1 MTASTTPEAPE
12 RAFRT
17 LAYIGT
23 SLDGFIA
30 RPDGDIDW
38 LNERGA
44 QAGDMGYE
52 AFMADIDTLV
62 MGRHTYEKILTFG
75 FWPYEGKRVAV
86 LSTRLT
92 TQDANVTVHRSLDAL
107 LKSLTAEGAKN
118 VYVDGGQMVQTFLRE
133 GILDELIITT
143 APVLLGAG
151 IPLFGHLDHDLDLT
165 HRETRALG
173 AGFVQTTY
181 AVDKGPTAAN
191 RG

>member
-1 MTASTTPEAPE
+1 MTTSAPPEAPD
-12 RAFRT
+12 RSFRT
-17 LAYIGT
+17 LVYIGT

-62 MGRHTYEKILTFG
+62 MGRNTYEKILTFG
-75 FWPYEGKRVAV
+75 FWPYEGKHVAV
-86 LSTRLT
+86 LSTQLT
-92 TQDANVTVHRSLDAL
+92 TDDANITVHRSLDAL
-107 LKSLTAEGAKN
+107 LESLATEGAKN
-118 VYVDGGQMVQTFLRE
+118 VYVDGGQIVQTFLRE

-143 APVLLGAG
+143 APVLLGTG
-151 IPLFGHLDHDLDLT
+151 IPLFGRLDHDIDLV

-181 AVDKGPTAAN
+181 TVDQRPVAASQ
-191 RG
+191 G

>member
-1 MTASTTPEAPE
+1 MTTSSTPEAPE

-17 LAYIGT
+17 LVYIGT

-52 AFMADIDTLV
+52 AFMAGIDTLV
-62 MGRHTYEKILTFG
+62 MGRNTYEKILTFS

-86 LSTRLT
+86 LSTQLT
-92 TQDANVTVHRSLDAL
+92 TDDANVAVYRSLEAL
-107 LKSLTAEGAKN
+107 LEGLATGGAKN
-118 VYVDGGQMVQTFLRE
+118 VYVDGGQIVQTFLRE

-143 APVLLGAG
+143 APVLLGTG
-151 IPLFGHLDHDLDLT
+151 IPLFGRLDRDMDLA

-173 AGFVQTTY
+173 AGFVQSIYT
-181 AVDKGPTAAN
+181 VEDQPEPTAS
-191 RG
+191 

>member
-1 MTASTTPEAPE
+1 MTTSSTPEAPE

-17 LAYIGT
+17 LVYIGT

-44 QAGDMGYE
+44 RAGDMGYE
-52 AFMADIDTLV
+52 AFMAGIDTLV
-62 MGRHTYEKILTFG
+62 MGRNTYEKILTFG

-86 LSTRLT
+86 LSTQLT
-92 TQDANVTVHRSLDAL
+92 TDDANVTVYRSLDAL
-107 LKSLTAEGAKN
+107 LEGLATEGAKN
-118 VYVDGGQMVQTFLRE
+118 VYVDGGQIVQTFLRE

-151 IPLFGHLDHDLDLT
+151 FPLFGRLDRDIDLA

-173 AGFVQTTY
+173 AGFVQSIYT
-181 AVDKGPTAAN
+181 VDDQPESTAS
-191 RG
+191 

>member
-1 MTASTTPEAPE
+1 MTTSIAPETPE

-17 LAYIGT
+17 LVYMGT

-52 AFMADIDTLV
+52 AFMAGIDTLV
-62 MGRHTYEKILTFG
+62 MGRNTYEKILTFG
-75 FWPYEGKRVAV
+75 FWPYAGKRVAV
-86 LSTRLT
+86 LSTQLT
-92 TQDANVTVHRSLDAL
+92 TEDANVTVHRSLDAL
-107 LKSLTAEGAKN
+107 LESLTAEGAKN

-133 GILDELIITT
+133 GMLDELIITT

-151 IPLFGHLDHDLDLT
+151 IPLFGHLDHDIDLA

-173 AGFVQTTY
+173 AGFVQTAY
-181 AVDKGPTAAN
+181 AVGQRPAAAN
-191 RG
+191 QG